1 MNLPRSNM
9 PGTGVRKTTLWG
21 YLGFLGLA
29 LLFVGLRWNSY
40 DTPLTRDEGE
50 YAYSAWLLKQGV
62 APYQHAFLQKP
73 PMIVYTY
80 LLAELVAPQTS
91 WFPRVLAGLFV
102 GLTTLLIGAIARRE
116 FGPGSGM
123 VAMWFVTPMV
133 LLPRVEQYTANT
145 EMFLILP
152 LAGVVAV
159 YVFARNQSQGRHWLA
174 AGILAALSL
183 LYKLTVLPLLLFLG
197 VVWSYEE
204 WKTKRSPGA
213 LLRRWLLCAAGGLL
227 TSGVVLAF
235 FLTTDG
241 AQSLWDCVVRFNYY
255 YSQSGLFTLAVA
267 GFRFDSFWSA
277 WWILFL
283 LPLALIPKSPSRMW
297 FWVALTVLA
306 FAETYGSPDGHYYI
320 PAMLFWALLTTA
332 AASALVSSI
341 SMRFAAHRAWVKG
354 AIVTILLVLICL
366 PDASVLALT
375 KEQFLARMYPFRQ
388 STAIAQRL
396 AEITSPNDYVLVA
409 GSEPE
414 ILYQARRRSCT
425 RFVLVY
431 PLMMP
436 TPLAERYQLEAIRD
450 LQQRPPAAV
459 VLALSQKSWL
469 VRPSTPEE
477 FQVYLAGMLR
487 RDYELIGGYV
497 AEDGGSFWR
506 GPMSSPLVQRST
518 MLLFRLKSR

>member
-1 MNLPRSNM
+1 
-9 PGTGVRKTTLWG
+9 
-21 YLGFLGLA
+21 LGFV

-40 DTPLTRDEGE
+40 DAPLTRDEGE
-50 YAYSAWLLKQGV
+50 YAYSAWLLKQGI

-91 WFPRVLAGLFV
+91 WFPRVLAAMFV

-116 FGPGSGM
+116 FGTGSGM
-123 VAMWFVTPMV
+123 MAMYFFTPMV
-133 LLPRVEQYTANT
+133 LLPRIEQFTANT

-152 LAGVVAV
+152 LAGTVAI
-159 YVFARNQSQGRHWLA
+159 YVFARNQSHGWHWLA
-174 AGILAALSL
+174 AGILAALCL

-204 WKTKRSPGA
+204 WKTQRSPGA
-213 LLRRWLLCAAGGLL
+213 LLRRWLLCVAGGLL
-227 TSGVVLAF
+227 TSGAVLAF
-235 FLTTDG
+235 FLKTDG
-241 AQSLWDCVVRFNYY
+241 GQSLWDCVVRFNRY
-255 YSQSGLFTLAVA
+255 YSQSGRFNLAVA

-283 LPLALIPKSPSRMW
+283 LPLALIRKSSSRIW
-297 FWVALTVLA
+297 FWLALTVLG
-306 FAETYGSPDGHYYI
+306 FVETYGIPDGHYYI

-332 AASALVSSI
+332 AANALVSWVP
-341 SMRFAAHRAWVKG
+341 MCFAASRPWIKG
-354 AIVTILLVLICL
+354 AIVAILLSLICL
-366 PDASVLALT
+366 PDAPVLALA
-375 KEQFLARMYPFRQ
+375 KERFLDRRYEFRE
-388 STAIAQRL
+388 STTIAQRL
-396 AEITSPNDYVLVA
+396 AEITSSSDYVLVA
-409 GSEPE
+409 GSEPQ

-431 PLMMP
+431 PLMIP

-459 VLALSQKSWL
+459 VVALSQKSWL
-469 VRPSTPEE
+469 VQPSTPKE
-477 FQVYLAGMLR
+477 FQIYLAGLLS

-497 AEDGGSFWR
+497 SEGGGSFWR
-506 GPMSSPLVQRST
+506 GAMSGSMQHST